1 VAEGAAA
8 LFGGTFD
15 PIHNAHL
22 KIARAAADRFGLAR
36 VLFVPAA
43 DPPHKPAG
51 AAASWDDRVHMTE
64 LACAVDPRF
73 EVSLVEAPDRANPA
87 PSYSI
92 VAIEKL
98 KAQGYGQLSFLIG
111 GDAFAEIRT
120 WYRWRDV
127 VAAVEFIVVTRP
139 GSDGKRDVPPGAIV
153 HELDGLELPISSS
166 EVRRLL
172 AEDGDSIPVP
182 DVVLRYI
189 RDHGL
194 YRSQPR

>member
-1 VAEGAAA
+1 VAGSAAA

-15 PIHNAHL
+15 PVHNAHL
-22 KIARAAADRFGLAR
+22 TIARAAADRFGLDR

-51 AAASWDDRVHMTE
+51 AMASWDDRVRMVE
-64 LACAVDPRF
+64 FACAIDPRF
-73 EVSLVEAPDRANPA
+73 EVSLVESPDPTNAA

-98 KAQGYGQLSFLIG
+98 KAEGFRPLRFLIG
-111 GDAFAEIRT
+111 GDAFADIRN

-139 GSDGKRDVPPGAIV
+139 GSDPNRDVPPGAII
-153 HELDGLELPISSS
+153 HELDGLDLPISSS

-172 AEDGDSIPVP
+172 TENAASIPVP
-182 DVVLRYI
+182 DAVLRYI
-189 RDHGL
+189 REHRL
-194 YRSQPR
+194 YRSQPE

>member
-1 VAEGAAA
+1 MAESAAA

-22 KIARAAADRFGLAR
+22 KIAHAAADRFDLDR
-36 VLFVPAA
+36 VLFVPAGH
-43 DPPHKPAG
+43 PPHKPAG
-51 AAASWDDRVHMTE
+51 AAASWEDRVHMAE
-64 LACAVDPRF
+64 LACAADARF
-73 EVSLVEAPDRANPA
+73 EVSLVESPDPANPA

-92 VAIEKL
+92 TAIETL
-98 KAQGYGQLSFLIG
+98 KAQGYRRLSFLIG

-127 VAAVEFIVVTRP
+127 VAAVDFIVVTRP
-139 GSDGKRDVPPGAIV
+139 GSDPNRNVPSGAIV
-153 HELDGLELPISSS
+153 HELDGLDLPTSSS

-172 AEDGDSIPVP
+172 SENAASIPVP
-182 DVVLRYI
+182 DAVLRYI

-194 YRSQPR
+194 YRSQPK

>member
-1 VAEGAAA
+1 MLRSSA

-22 KIARAAADRFGLAR
+22 KIARAAADRFDLAR

-43 DPPHKPAG
+43 HPPHKPAG
-51 AAASWDDRVHMTE
+51 AVAAWEDRVHMAE

-73 EVSLVEAPDRANPA
+73 EVSLVEGPDPASPA

-98 KAQGYGQLSFLIG
+98 KAQGYRQLSFLIG

-127 VAAVEFIVVTRP
+127 AAEVEFIVVTRP
-139 GSDGKRDVPPGAIV
+139 GSDPNLNVPPGAIV
-153 HELDGLELPISSS
+153 HELDGLELPTSSS

-172 AEDGDSIPVP
+172 AENAASIPVP
-182 DVVLRYI
+182 DAVLRYI

-194 YRSQPR
+194 YRSQLK

>member
-1 VAEGAAA
+1 MPGGAAA

-22 KIARAAADRFGLAR
+22 TIARAAADRFGLDR

-51 AAASWDDRVHMTE
+51 AMASWEARVHMAQ
-64 LACAVDPRF
+64 LACAIDARF
-73 EVSLVEAPDRANPA
+73 EVSLVEAPDPQNPA

-92 VAIEKL
+92 IAIEKL
-98 KAQGYGQLSFLIG
+98 RAQGYHRLSFLIG

-139 GSDGKRDVPPGAIV
+139 GSDPNRDVPPGAIV
-153 HELDGLELPISSS
+153 HELGGLDLPVSSS
-166 EVRRLL
+166 EVRRLVTEN
-172 AEDGDSIPVP
+172 AASIPVP
-182 DVVLRYI
+182 EAVLRYI

-194 YRSQPR
+194 YSHS